1 VVGGARHECAFVF
14 CALQSPYQWR
24 AAREVS
30 AVLLDDSLVRVPL
43 TLQHVVWYRGS
54 CRGKRVGADR
64 EESSITTSCK
74 RWVERVQVKVKSEGA
89 VTAQVR

>member
-1 VVGGARHECAFVF
+1 VRLRV

-43 TLQHVVWYRGS
+43 TLQHVVWYAWPEFRGS